1 MMGWRDVAAPE
12 KEMRAERG
20 LRAGMVMDVC
30 VLDSRRRARK
40 TVLERCLRAI
50 EGVRVVDVP
59 ALEAAHLARG
69 AGFGAVDL
77 LGALKPEVVRYHS
90 AWGPGP
96 VRWDDFPHARRR
108 VLFVPLLRADGRGWF
123 VPTCDIPAVER
134 VRVPAKHIVVHLTG
148 AAAIPADILIPL
160 HVDRRTMAPV
170 KLVLIFSDVGG
181 GEAVGGEDGME
192 DEEGERGNPWLSAT
206 AALVAFLIRG
216 DITLVDASPV
226 LGGKREILPALE
238 NAARKRRQGSTLQD
252 RLGEG
257 DEDDPLASIRLLS
270 KEEYREEVGER
281 MFALDMVGLAGS

>member
-1 MMGWRDVAAPE
+1 
-12 KEMRAERG
+12 
-20 LRAGMVMDVC
+20 
-30 VLDSRRRARK
+30 
-40 TVLERCLRAI
+40 
-50 EGVRVVDVP
+50 
-59 ALEAAHLARG
+59 
-69 AGFGAVDL
+69 
-77 LGALKPEVVRYHS
+77 
-90 AWGPGP
+90 
-96 VRWDDFPHARRR
+96 
-108 VLFVPLLRADGRGWF
+108 
-123 VPTCDIPAVER
+123 
-134 VRVPAKHIVVHLTG
+134 
-148 AAAIPADILIPL
+148 
-160 HVDRRTMAPV
+160 
-170 KLVLIFSDVGG
+170 
-181 GEAVGGEDGME
+181 ME